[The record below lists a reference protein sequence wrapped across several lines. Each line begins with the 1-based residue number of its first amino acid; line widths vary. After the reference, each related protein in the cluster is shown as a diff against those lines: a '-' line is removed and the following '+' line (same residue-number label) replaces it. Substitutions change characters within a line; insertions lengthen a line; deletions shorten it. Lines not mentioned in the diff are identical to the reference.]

1 MLHYSVVRGFT
12 LGDYL
17 DNVMVMVVVTGV
29 LPSPPPP
36 EQQSPTI
43 ISWQDTVVVNSCL
56 RLFAV
61 RCVFVSDLHDVLVL
75 IVMFAWT
82 G

>member
-17 DNVMVMVVVTGV
+17 DKVMVMVVVTGV

-36 EQQSPTI
+36 EQVPDYYKLARYCS
-43 ISWQDTVVVNSCL
+43 
-56 RLFAV
+56 R
-61 RCVFVSDLHDVLVL
+61 
-75 IVMFAWT
+75 
-82 G
+82 